1 MKNLTFIR
9 RVRIKERIRVYKQ
22 HNTNLKCFLWS
33 TYTPN
38 YYVLQRNKTYELI
51 YSADETFKNYYSV
64 SNRTSK
70 YVKPKNN

>member
-9 RVRIKERIRVYKQ
+9 RVRIKAKIRIYKQ
-22 HNTNLKCFLWS
+22 HKTNLKCYVWS

-51 YSADETFKNYYSV
+51 YSTDETFTNYYSV
-64 SNRTSK
+64 STRTSK
-70 YVKPKNN
+70 HDKHQNN

>member
-9 RVRIKERIRVYKQ
+9 RVRTKERIRVYKQ
-22 HNTNLKCFLWS
+22 HHTNLKCFLWS

-51 YSADETFKNYYSV
+51 YSTDETFHNYYSV
-64 SNRTSK
+64 STRTSK
-70 YVKPKNN
+70 HDKHQNN